1 VEQLDRRISAES
13 REVSEALQEFVES
26 NTGRKM
32 GIQLELAPRIDVGM
46 AKSKSPPEIPAS
58 LDQLMEL
65 APLLMDLY
73 DLVQT
78 TNGLDNIDPI
88 STMILATVTVGD
100 AYNDPMTAEDSAFCL
115 DTPLRTV
122 KSKLK
127 RLMKTG
133 IIEMDGECYRY
144 NPPRGF
150 TPDEQRRMNAIK
162 RAFDELHP
170 TLVKRNRLD
179 S

>member
-1 VEQLDRRISAES
+1 
-13 REVSEALQEFVES
+13 
-26 NTGRKM
+26 
-32 GIQLELAPRIDVGM
+32 M

-58 LDQLMEL
+58 FDQLMEL

-78 TNGLDNIDPI
+78 TNDLDNIDPI
-88 STMILATVTVGD
+88 SAMILATVTVGD
-100 AYNDPMTAEDSAFCL
+100 AYDDPMTAEDIAFCL
-115 DTPLRTV
+115 DFTPLRTV

-133 IIEMDGECYRY
+133 IIEMDGERYRY

-150 TPDEQRRMNAIK
+150 TPDEQRRMDAIK

-170 TLVKRNRLD
+170 TLEKLNRLD

>member
-1 VEQLDRRISAES
+1 
-13 REVSEALQEFVES
+13 
-26 NTGRKM
+26 
-32 GIQLELAPRIDVGM
+32 
-46 AKSKSPPEIPAS
+46 
-58 LDQLMEL
+58 
-65 APLLMDLY
+65 
-73 DLVQT
+73 
-78 TNGLDNIDPI
+78 
-88 STMILATVTVGD
+88 
-100 AYNDPMTAEDSAFCL
+100 MTAEDIAFCL

-133 IIEMDGECYRY
+133 IIEMDAERYRY

-150 TPDEQRRMNAIK
+150 TPDEQRRMDAIK

-170 TLVKRNRLD
+170 PLEKLNRLD